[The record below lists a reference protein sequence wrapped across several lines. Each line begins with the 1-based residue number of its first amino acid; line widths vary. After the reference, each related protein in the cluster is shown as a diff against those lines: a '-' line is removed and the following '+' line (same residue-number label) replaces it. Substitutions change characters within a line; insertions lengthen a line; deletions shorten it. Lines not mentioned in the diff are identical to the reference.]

1 MSDTEKLKLALGEVR
16 VLIVSVLAVEKLLEQ
31 LVKEGEG

>member
-1 MSDTEKLKLALGEVR
+1 MSDTEKLKLALDEVR